1 MSNIKPNPSFTPT
14 PGTPTAAPRGFPYA
28 HDNLAE
34 VDRKAAEAMRDAV
47 ERRP

>member
-1 MSNIKPNPSFTPT
+1 MSNINPDPKF
-14 PGTPTAAPRGFPYA
+14 TPTAAPRGFPYA

-34 VDRKAAEAMRDAV
+34 VDRKVAEAMRDAV